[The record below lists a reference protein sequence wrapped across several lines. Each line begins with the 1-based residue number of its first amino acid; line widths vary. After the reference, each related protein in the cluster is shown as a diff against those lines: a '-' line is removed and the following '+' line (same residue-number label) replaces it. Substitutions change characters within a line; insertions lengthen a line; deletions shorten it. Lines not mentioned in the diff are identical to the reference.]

1 MANTVIRR
9 ELSRAD
15 RKQFYVMVRA
25 YFPDADIIPETE
37 NDSMMWL
44 FGRDRMDKKAGAYR
58 ASAMIMG
65 TSKGVYLYVGLENVV
80 TGGFHRF
87 CKTKKPALFMSK
99 LKILSDIKKILSDK
113 K

>member
-1 MANTVIRR
+1 MGTTVIRR

-15 RKQFYVMVRA
+15 REQFYVMVRA
-25 YFPDADIIPETE
+25 YSPDAAIIPETE
-37 NDSMMWL
+37 YDSMMWL

-87 CKTKKPALFMSK
+87 CKTKDPICFMSK
-99 LKILSDIKKILSDK
+99 LRKLSNLK
-113 K
+113 

>member
-1 MANTVIRR
+1 MGTTVIRR

-15 RKQFYVMVRA
+15 REQFYVMARA
-25 YFPDADIIPETE
+25 YFPDAVIIPETE

-44 FGRDRMDKKAGAYR
+44 FGHDRMDKKAGAYR

-65 TSKGVYLYVGLENVV
+65 TSKGVYLYVGIENVV

-87 CKTKKPALFMSK
+87 CKTKNPALFMST
-99 LKILSDIKKILSDK
+99 LKALSGEKKILSNLK
-113 K
+113 